1 MQIKGALS
9 DRTPYNK
16 FIIVVGLLLIFSTIL
31 AFLSNLLSVSIFGV
45 DVLDANMLVN
55 KDSPANVITASKF
68 VQSGMAIGTFI
79 LPAMFASIL
88 FSTDSY
94 SYLHVDR
101 KPKSVL
107 VPLVIVLMFVAVPF
121 INWMMEVNSH
131 LHFPESMKSVE
142 TWMKQQEGKANDM
155 TLAFLQGTS
164 FSTLLVNL
172 FVIAFLPALG
182 EELLFRGV
190 IQKLFI
196 GLTNRK
202 TAGIILTAL
211 LFSALHLQF
220 YGFLPRFALG
230 VLLGFLLEWSGS
242 LWLPIIAH
250 FVNNG
255 AAVIMAWMASRNA
268 LPFDPDKIGAGASQ
282 MLPLLVSVVI
292 TAAILSM
299 IREKSKA

>member
-1 MQIKGALS
+1 
-9 DRTPYNK
+9 
-16 FIIVVGLLLIFSTIL
+16 LIFSTIL
-31 AFLSNLLSVSIFGV
+31 AFVTNLMSVSIFGV
-45 DVLDANMLVN
+45 DVLDANILVN
-55 KDSPANVITASKF
+55 RESPVHVINASKF

-79 LPAMFASIL
+79 LPAIFASIL
-88 FSTDSY
+88 FSTNSA
-94 SYLHVDR
+94 SYLHADK
-101 KPKSVL
+101 KPKAVL
-107 VPLVIVLMFVAVPF
+107 IPLVVVLMFVAVPF
-121 INWMMEVNSH
+121 INWMMEVNGQLH
-131 LHFPESMKSVE
+131 LPESMKSVE
-142 TWMKQQEGKANDM
+142 TWMKQQEDKAGEM
-155 TLAFLQGTS
+155 TLAFLQGSS
-164 FSTLLVNL
+164 FSTLLFNL

-220 YGFLPRFALG
+220 YGFLPRLALG

-255 AAVIMAWMASRNA
+255 AAVIMAWLASRNV
-268 LPFDPDKIGAGASQ
+268 LPFDPDKIGAGESQ
-282 MLPLLVSVVI
+282 ILPLLISVAI